1 MSVSRHLVDPE
12 LLPLLDLIPHVAM
25 STDTLAQVRER
36 RLPLPA
42 TMTGGVDKVER
53 TIAGPPGAAD
63 VAITCYGPAGNADAL
78 PTILHIHGGGY
89 VAGRAASG
97 EPRHRLLAGTLGC
110 RIVSVDYRLAPETPF
125 PGALLDCHA
134 ALDWIF
140 ASGADG
146 GHDLTRIGVMGESA
160 GGGLAAAL
168 ALYARDER
176 THPLAFVHLTYPM
189 LDDRTGSL
197 VDPHPTAGEFVW
209 TAADNRFS
217 WSSLLGGAPGG
228 DGVSAH
234 AAPARAADLSGLPP
248 LYLATGALDLFI
260 DENLDFARRAAR
272 AGVPV
277 ELHVYPGAFHGFD
290 LVPGAAVSQRMRD
303 DGAAALARAMAP
315 R

>member
-1 MSVSRHLVDPE
+1 MSASRHLVDPE
-12 LLPLLDLIPHVAM
+12 LLPLLDLIPRVAL
-25 STDTLAQVRER
+25 SADTLAQIRER
-36 RLPLPA
+36 RLPMPA
-42 TMTGGVDKVER
+42 TMPGGVDKVER
-53 TIAGPPGAAD
+53 TIPGPPGAPD
-63 VAITCYGPAGNADAL
+63 VAVTCYGPTGNADAL
-78 PTILHIHGGGY
+78 PAILHIHGGGY

-97 EPRHRLLAGTLGC
+97 EARHRLLAGTLGC

-146 GHDLTRIGVMGESA
+146 GYDLARVGVMGESA

-197 VDPHPTAGEFVW
+197 GDPHPVAGEFVW
-209 TAADNRFS
+209 TAADNRFG
-217 WSSLLGGAPGG
+217 WASLLGEAPGAES
-228 DGVSAH
+228 VPAH
-234 AAPARAADLSGLPP
+234 AAPSRAADLTGLPP
-248 LYLATGALDLFI
+248 LYIAIGALDLFV
-260 DENLDFARRAAR
+260 DENLDFARRALR
-272 AGVPV
+272 AGVLV

-303 DGAAALARAMAP
+303 DGAAALARAMAV